1 MQQGSLKQFFDELN
15 RFASKMNKNHQ
26 KEGELKQKVEYIKNL
41 LSNSSHFDNKAL
53 TNEHQLTALIAELT
67 NSLKVK
73 FTEWDKKIAATSPM
87 QNLSKTFEDKII
99 FLVFGKVNAGK
110 SSFSNQVVD
119 LYRSLFPNDHILRFA
134 LKDNKIVTIEGDFA
148 EGFTETTAQIQ
159 GVELGKYFV
168 LLDSP
173 GLHSTEEKNGNLT
186 KQFVDSADAVLWL
199 TPSSSPGQVQELDE
213 LKYELEKGKP
223 LLPIITR
230 SDETEEDWD
239 EVAQDIIAVV
249 KDKTPDNRKLQ
260 EKDVYGRLEQKQKS
274 EGTIKIKKTRKPI
287 SISVYTFKSHQD
299 LNKAGF
305 ARLFNE
311 MAELVKKAAN
321 YKGGK
326 ANKQIENFIN
336 ENVLSF
342 LNSEIKTQISS
353 ISTQTENV
361 LSKLEKDRKMIT
373 DLVEGNAHNHTYE
386 IVNKHRKSRNKNAIV
401 QDINSLISQALG
413 QEIAKRLEGFVSS
426 LSQIS
431 VQLDSSSIKDF
442 EDRKITYQQER
453 GASKKSLAQAG
464 GAAGGGAAGAAI
476 GTAILPG
483 VGTAIGGVVGGV
495 IGGLLGSAAGSAMLD
510 IETVTEIVGVDTEQM
525 EKSLKEQISNG
536 IKQTVDR
543 QLNSIIAQIQPLQET
558 CNRLESEVNK
568 LIKEFKR

>member
-1 MQQGSLKQFFDELN
+1 MQQSSLKQFFDELN
-15 RFASKMNKNHQ
+15 LFANTMDKNHQ

-73 FTEWDKKIAATSPM
+73 FTEWDKKIVAASPM

-119 LYRSLFPNDHILRFA
+119 LYRSLFPNDHIRRFA
-134 LKDNKIVTIEGDFA
+134 LKDNKVVTIEGDFA

-223 LLPIITR
+223 LLPVITR

-260 EKDVYGRLEQKQKS
+260 EEDVYGRLEQKQKS
-274 EGTIKIKKTRKPI
+274 EGAIKETRKPI

-299 LNKAGF
+299 LNKAGL

-311 MAELVKKAAN
+311 MAKLVTKATG
-321 YKGGK
+321 YKGRK
-326 ANKQIENFIN
+326 ADKQIKNFIN

-342 LNSEIKTQISS
+342 LNGEIKTQISS
-353 ISTQTENV
+353 ISTQTANV
-361 LSKLEKDRKMIT
+361 LSKLEKDRKRIT
-373 DLVEGNAHNHTYE
+373 DLVESNAHNHTYE

-413 QEIAKRLEGFVSS
+413 QEIAKCLDGFVSS

-442 EDRKITYQQER
+442 EDRKISYQQER

-483 VGTAIGGVVGGV
+483 IGTAIGGFAGGL
-495 IGGLLGSAAGSAMLD
+495 IGGFLGGAAGSAMLD
-510 IETVTEIVGVDTEQM
+510 IETVTEVVGVDTEQM
-525 EKSLKEQISNG
+525 EKSLKAQISSS

-543 QLNSIIAQIQPLQET
+543 QLDHIIAQIRPLQET
-558 CNRLESEVNK
+558 CNGLESEVNK
-568 LIKEFKR
+568 LIKEFQR

>member
-1 MQQGSLKQFFDELN
+1 MQQSSLKQFFDELN
-15 RFASKMNKNHQ
+15 LFANTMDKNHQ

-67 NSLKVK
+67 NSFKVK
-73 FTEWDKKIAATSPM
+73 FTEWDKKIVAASPM

-119 LYRSLFPNDHILRFA
+119 LYRSLFPNDHIRRFA
-134 LKDNKIVTIEGDFA
+134 LKDNKIVAIEGDFV

-223 LLPIITR
+223 LLPVITR

-260 EKDVYGRLEQKQKS
+260 EEDVYGRLEQKQKS
-274 EGTIKIKKTRKPI
+274 EGAIKETRKPI

-299 LNKAGF
+299 LNKAGL

-311 MAELVKKAAN
+311 MAKLVTKATG
-321 YKGGK
+321 YKGRK
-326 ANKQIENFIN
+326 ADKQIKNFIN

-342 LNSEIKTQISS
+342 LNGEIKTQISS
-353 ISTQTENV
+353 ISTQTANV
-361 LSKLEKDRKMIT
+361 LSKLEKDRKTIT
-373 DLVEGNAHNHTYE
+373 DLVESNAHNHTYE

-401 QDINSLISQALG
+401 QDINSLISQTLS
-413 QEIAKRLEGFVSS
+413 QEIAKRLDGFVSS

-442 EDRKITYQQER
+442 EDRKISYQQER
-453 GASKKSLAQAG
+453 GAGKKSLAQAG

-483 VGTAIGGVVGGV
+483 VGTAIGALTGGI
-495 IGGLLGSAAGSAMLD
+495 IGGFLGAAAGSAMLD

-558 CNRLESEVNK
+558 CNNLESEVNK
-568 LIKEFKR
+568 LINEFKR

>member
-1 MQQGSLKQFFDELN
+1 MQQSSLKQFFDELN

-73 FTEWDKKIAATSPM
+73 FTEWDKKIVAASPM

-119 LYRSLFPNDHILRFA
+119 LYRSLFPNDDIRRFA
-134 LKDNKIVTIEGDFA
+134 LKDNKIVTIEGDFV

-260 EKDVYGRLEQKQKS
+260 EEDVYGRLEQKQKS
-274 EGTIKIKKTRKPI
+274 EGAIKETRKPI

-299 LNKAGF
+299 LNKAGL

-311 MAELVKKAAN
+311 MAKLVTKATG
-321 YKGGK
+321 YKGRK
-326 ANKQIENFIN
+326 ADKQIKNFIN

-342 LNSEIKTQISS
+342 LHGEIKTQISS
-353 ISTQTENV
+353 ISTQTANV
-361 LSKLEKDRKMIT
+361 LSKLEKDRKRIT
-373 DLVEGNAHNHTYE
+373 DLVESNAHKHTYE

-413 QEIAKRLEGFVSS
+413 QEIAKCLDGFVSS
-426 LSQIS
+426 LSQFS
-431 VQLDSSSIKDF
+431 VQLDSSNIKDF
-442 EDRKITYQQER
+442 EDRKISYQQER
-453 GASKKSLAQAG
+453 GAGKKSLAQAG
-464 GAAGGGAAGAAI
+464 GVAGGGAAGAAL

-483 VGTAIGGVVGGV
+483 VGTAIGGLAGGL
-495 IGGLLGSAAGSAMLD
+495 IGGLLGGAAGSAMLD
-510 IETVTEIVGVDTEQM
+510 IETVTEVVGVDTEQM
-525 EKSLKEQISNG
+525 EKSLKAQISSS

-543 QLNSIIAQIQPLQET
+543 QLDHIIAQIRPLQET
-558 CNRLESEVNK
+558 CNGLESEVNK
-568 LIKEFKR
+568 LIKEFQR

>member
-73 FTEWDKKIAATSPM
+73 FTEWDKKIVAASPM

-119 LYRSLFPNDHILRFA
+119 LYRSLFPNDHIRRFA
-134 LKDNKIVTIEGDFA
+134 LKDNKIVAIEGDFV

-223 LLPIITR
+223 LLPVITR

-260 EKDVYGRLEQKQKS
+260 EEDVYGRLEQKQKS
-274 EGTIKIKKTRKPI
+274 EGAIKETRKPI

-299 LNKAGF
+299 LNKAGL

-311 MAELVKKAAN
+311 MAKLVTKATG
-321 YKGGK
+321 YKGRK
-326 ANKQIENFIN
+326 ADKQIKNFIN

-342 LNSEIKTQISS
+342 LNGEIKTQISS
-353 ISTQTENV
+353 ISTQTANV
-361 LSKLEKDRKMIT
+361 LSKLEKDRKTIT
-373 DLVEGNAHNHTYE
+373 DLVESNAHNHTYE

-401 QDINSLISQALG
+401 QDINSLISQTLS
-413 QEIAKRLEGFVSS
+413 QEIAKRLDGFVSS

-442 EDRKITYQQER
+442 EDRKISYQQER
-453 GASKKSLAQAG
+453 GAGKKSLAQAG

-483 VGTAIGGVVGGV
+483 VGTAIGALTGGI
-495 IGGLLGSAAGSAMLD
+495 IGGFLGAAAGSAMLD

-558 CNRLESEVNK
+558 CNNLESEVNK
-568 LIKEFKR
+568 LINEFKR

>member
-1 MQQGSLKQFFDELN
+1 MQQSSLKQFFDELN
-15 RFASKMNKNHQ
+15 LFANTMDKNHQ

-73 FTEWDKKIAATSPM
+73 FTEWDKKIVAASPM

-119 LYRSLFPNDHILRFA
+119 LYRSLFPNDHIRRFA
-134 LKDNKIVTIEGDFA
+134 LKDNKIVAIEGDFV

-223 LLPIITR
+223 LLPVITR

-260 EKDVYGRLEQKQKS
+260 EEDVYGRLEQKQKS
-274 EGTIKIKKTRKPI
+274 EGAIKETRKPI

-299 LNKAGF
+299 LNKAGL

-311 MAELVKKAAN
+311 MAKLVTKATG
-321 YKGGK
+321 YKGRK
-326 ANKQIENFIN
+326 ADKQIKNFIN

-342 LNSEIKTQISS
+342 LNGEIKTQISS
-353 ISTQTENV
+353 ISTQTANV
-361 LSKLEKDRKMIT
+361 LSKLEKDRKTIT
-373 DLVEGNAHNHTYE
+373 DLVESNAHNHTYE

-401 QDINSLISQALG
+401 QDINSLISQTLS
-413 QEIAKRLEGFVSS
+413 QEIAKRLDGFVSS

-442 EDRKITYQQER
+442 EDRKISYQQER
-453 GASKKSLAQAG
+453 GAGKKSLAQAG

-483 VGTAIGGVVGGV
+483 VGTAIGALTGGI
-495 IGGLLGSAAGSAMLD
+495 IGGFLGAAAGSAMLD

-558 CNRLESEVNK
+558 CNNLESQVNK
-568 LIKEFKR
+568 LINEFKR

>member
-1 MQQGSLKQFFDELN
+1 M
-15 RFASKMNKNHQ
+15 
-26 KEGELKQKVEYIKNL
+26 
-41 LSNSSHFDNKAL
+41 
-53 TNEHQLTALIAELT
+53 
-67 NSLKVK
+67 
-73 FTEWDKKIAATSPM
+73 
-87 QNLSKTFEDKII
+87 
-99 FLVFGKVNAGK
+99 
-110 SSFSNQVVD
+110 
-119 LYRSLFPNDHILRFA
+119 
-134 LKDNKIVTIEGDFA
+134 
-148 EGFTETTAQIQ
+148 
-159 GVELGKYFV
+159 
-168 LLDSP
+168 LDSP

-223 LLPIITR
+223 LLPVITR

-260 EKDVYGRLEQKQKS
+260 EEDVYGRLEQKQKS
-274 EGTIKIKKTRKPI
+274 EGTIKARKPI
-287 SISVYTFKSHQD
+287 SISVYTFKCHQD

-431 VQLDSSSIKDF
+431 VQLDSASIKDF

-483 VGTAIGGVVGGV
+483 VGTAIGGVVGGLL
-495 IGGLLGSAAGSAMLD
+495 GGLLGGAAGSAMID
-510 IETVTEIVGVDTEQM
+510 IETVTEVVGVDTEQM

-536 IKQTVDR
+536 IKQTVDH
-543 QLNSIIAQIQPLQET
+543 QLNNIIAQIRQLQDT
-558 CNRLESEVNK
+558 CNSLEREVDK

>member
-1 MQQGSLKQFFDELN
+1 MQQSSLKQFFDELN
-15 RFASKMNKNHQ
+15 LFANTMDKNHQ

-73 FTEWDKKIAATSPM
+73 FTEWDKKIVAASPM

-119 LYRSLFPNDHILRFA
+119 LYRSLFPNDHIRRFA
-134 LKDNKIVTIEGDFA
+134 LKDNKIVAIEGDFV

-223 LLPIITR
+223 LLPVITR

-260 EKDVYGRLEQKQKS
+260 EEDVYGRLEQKQKS
-274 EGTIKIKKTRKPI
+274 EGAIKETRKPI

-299 LNKAGF
+299 LNKAGL

-311 MAELVKKAAN
+311 MAKLVTKATG
-321 YKGGK
+321 YKGRK
-326 ANKQIENFIN
+326 ADKQIKNFIN

-342 LNSEIKTQISS
+342 LNGEIKTQISS
-353 ISTQTENV
+353 ISTQTANV
-361 LSKLEKDRKMIT
+361 LSKLEKDRKTIT
-373 DLVEGNAHNHTYE
+373 DLVESNAHNHTYE

-401 QDINSLISQALG
+401 QDINSLISQTLS
-413 QEIAKRLEGFVSS
+413 QEIAKRLDGFVSS

-442 EDRKITYQQER
+442 EDRKISYQQER
-453 GASKKSLAQAG
+453 GAGKKSLAQAG

-483 VGTAIGGVVGGV
+483 VGTAIGALTGGI
-495 IGGLLGSAAGSAMLD
+495 IGGFLGAAAGSAMLD

-558 CNRLESEVNK
+558 CNNLESEVNK
-568 LIKEFKR
+568 LINEFKR

>member
-1 MQQGSLKQFFDELN
+1 MQQSSLKQFFDELN
-15 RFASKMNKNHQ
+15 LFANTMDKNHQ

-73 FTEWDKKIAATSPM
+73 FTEWDKKIVAASPM

-119 LYRSLFPNDHILRFA
+119 LYRSLFPNDDIRRFA
-134 LKDNKIVTIEGDFA
+134 LKDNKIVTIEGDFV

-260 EKDVYGRLEQKQKS
+260 EEDVYGRLEQKQKS
-274 EGTIKIKKTRKPI
+274 EGAIKETRKPI

-299 LNKAGF
+299 LNKAGL

-311 MAELVKKAAN
+311 MAKLVTKATG
-321 YKGGK
+321 YKGRK
-326 ANKQIENFIN
+326 ADKQIKNFIN
-336 ENVLSF
+336 ENVL
-342 LNSEIKTQISS
+342 
-353 ISTQTENV
+353 
-361 LSKLEKDRKMIT
+361 
-373 DLVEGNAHNHTYE
+373 
-386 IVNKHRKSRNKNAIV
+386 
-401 QDINSLISQALG
+401 
-413 QEIAKRLEGFVSS
+413 
-426 LSQIS
+426 
-431 VQLDSSSIKDF
+431 
-442 EDRKITYQQER
+442 
-453 GASKKSLAQAG
+453 
-464 GAAGGGAAGAAI
+464 
-476 GTAILPG
+476 
-483 VGTAIGGVVGGV
+483 
-495 IGGLLGSAAGSAMLD
+495 
-510 IETVTEIVGVDTEQM
+510 
-525 EKSLKEQISNG
+525 
-536 IKQTVDR
+536 
-543 QLNSIIAQIQPLQET
+543 
-558 CNRLESEVNK
+558 
-568 LIKEFKR
+568 